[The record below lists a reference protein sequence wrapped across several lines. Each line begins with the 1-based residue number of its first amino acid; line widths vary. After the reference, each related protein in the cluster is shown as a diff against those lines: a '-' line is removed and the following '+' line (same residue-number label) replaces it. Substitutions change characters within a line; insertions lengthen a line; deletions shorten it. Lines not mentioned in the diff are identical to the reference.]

1 MRQLLAASGSGID
14 FLSACPALQAAADC
28 PHLSLAAT
36 KTPPPSFP
44 LSPLPSPAIASN
56 LCLLFAI
63 SSSVSFL
70 LFHCTREPYYHS
82 MQGRPTHINCC
93 TNIRKCDERIQSNE
107 LSQFSHALICATRHA
122 PLTDQRLAGAGT
134 ADDPILPPPM
144 RNTAAASMSGSS
156 QCMGRTYGRYV
167 VGTGSTYTT
176 YTLTFR
182 TYVHIGG
189 ANPLCTYVLY
199 DYSAVSTRSSA
210 CVGMPLSGFI
220 KWISS
225 YHLCE
230 REKRLIQSG
239 FRGQK

>member
-1 MRQLLAASGSGID
+1 MRRLLAATGPGID

-144 RNTAAASMSGSS
+144 RNIAAFYERIQPVYGKDL
-156 QCMGRTYGRYV
+156 RTVCSRYGEYV
-167 VGTGSTYTT
+167 Y
-176 YTLTFR
+176 
-182 TYVHIGG
+182 YVHSHVQDV
-189 ANPLCTYVLY
+189 CSYWWRQSTVYVCI
-199 DYSAVSTRSSA
+199 V
-210 CVGMPLSGFI
+210 
-220 KWISS
+220 
-225 YHLCE
+225 
-230 REKRLIQSG
+230 
-239 FRGQK
+239 